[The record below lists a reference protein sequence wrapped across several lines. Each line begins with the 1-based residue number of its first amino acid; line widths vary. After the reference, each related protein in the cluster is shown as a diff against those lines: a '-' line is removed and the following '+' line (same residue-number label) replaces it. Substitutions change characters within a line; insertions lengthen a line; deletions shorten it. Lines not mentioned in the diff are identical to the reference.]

1 LGLIIFSIK
10 MKMSEMTVNEIEQ
23 IVKQLNSSRHKG
35 LVDKLTHSAIRYAR
49 IRVDWMLLPVEQRME
64 LEEERTIAH
73 NAFIS
78 SCDILARN
86 MAKQGEDYSWRKLI
100 GTDRKEI
107 GDFACWIHLIMG
119 LKAR

>member
-1 LGLIIFSIK
+1 
-10 MKMSEMTVNEIEQ
+10 MSEMTVKKTEQ
-23 IVKQLNSSRHKG
+23 IVRQIKSTQHKG
-35 LVDKLTHSAIRYAR
+35 LVERLFHSAIRYAR
-49 IRVDWMLLPVEQRME
+49 IRVDWMLLPLEQRME